1 MSSVIGEAMS
11 DPTDPLP
18 TTSRLP
24 ADAQHLGLRPVTA
37 PELQVAASL
46 RSDKRL
52 HRLLAWVAL
61 VAILALVASGVIAGF
76 TR

>member
-1 MSSVIGEAMS
+1 MS

-18 TTSRLP
+18 TASRLP
-24 ADAQHLGLRPVTA
+24 EDAQHLGLRPVTA

-46 RSDKRL
+46 RSDKPL
-52 HRLLAWVAL
+52 HKLLAWVAL
-61 VAILALVASGVIAGF
+61 VAVLALVASGIITAF